1 MANLLVIFRHIHVY
15 FIHAVEGAAEDF
27 TVPGTFTVTFPVSTT
42 PGTSCATVNIVNDN
56 FLEGDHNFD
65 VFISDPGP
73 SAMTGTPSN
82 TEVTINDDECKT
94 KVSVMQFTITCH
106 CKT

>member
-1 MANLLVIFRHIHVY
+1 MY
-15 FIHAVEGAAEDF
+15 FIHAVEGAMDDF
-27 TVPGTFTVTFPVSTT
+27 IVPGTFTVSFPVSST
-42 PGTSCATVNIVNDN
+42 PGTSCATVDIVNDVL
-56 FLEGDHNFD
+56 LEGDHNFD
-65 VFISDPGP
+65 IFISDPGP

-82 TEVTINDDECKT
+82 TEVTINDDESKT